1 MIVAVVSEE
10 PGAEGPHDS
19 STIGLRKVDLKMLEK
34 VEATGIPLVVVMLS
48 GRPLIISD
56 HIDKWD
62 AFVAAWLPGTE
73 GGDALADVLNGDV
86 DFNGK
91 LSFTWPKS
99 VEQEPINIG
108 DETYD
113 PLYPYGAGLNY

>member
-1 MIVAVVSEE
+1 MSEE

-19 STIGLRKVDLKMLEK
+19 ATLALRDVDEEMLAN
-34 VEATGIPLVVVMLS
+34 VEAAGVPLVVVVLS
-48 GRPLIISD
+48 GRPLIVTD
-56 HIDKWD
+56 HVDKWN
-62 AFVAAWLPGTE
+62 AFVAGWLPGTE

-91 LSFTWPKS
+91 LSFSWPKS

-108 DETYD
+108 DESYD
-113 PLYPYGAGLNY
+113 PLYPYGAGLTY